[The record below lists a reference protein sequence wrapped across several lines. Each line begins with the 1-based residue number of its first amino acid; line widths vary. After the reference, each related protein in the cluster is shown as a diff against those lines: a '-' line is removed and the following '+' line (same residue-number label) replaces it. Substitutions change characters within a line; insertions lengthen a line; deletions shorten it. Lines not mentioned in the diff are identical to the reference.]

1 MYRSLHPRADVDR
14 LYWMRKNGE
23 KGLISVEECVKIE
36 KNKFRFLPEGTRTTT
51 TNDVKTQLL
60 NQCKENMFTA
70 ECTLHL

>member
-14 LYWMRKNGE
+14 LCWMRENGE

-36 KNKFRFLPEGTRTTT
+36 KNKFRFLLEGTRTTT

-60 NQCKENMFTA
+60 KQCKENMFRA